1 MGEPPYQH
9 TTKKMS
15 VIIEDIIEQEY
26 YKPQTQHQAPKVD
39 VDAGEHKPQQHR
51 PVKRTVSQ
59 NIQKKMEIFRKI
71 YTEMHKARVERE
83 FMYMMLTG
91 HNPQD
96 RHHFISTLSD
106 SLKRNFVETETE
118 KGLDEN
124 ENAILDRIVACN
136 DADGQDAFWFFSM
149 LINNGL
155 KDWILGGD
163 PAKGVQPP
171 VIGDPKMFA
180 YFTRSSAFESMC
192 DDILNGA
199 FDVPGFAIAMRTEF
213 GLTVGFNPLTEVM
226 DTIMQQQQQGQ

>member
-1 MGEPPYQH
+1 
-9 TTKKMS
+9 MS
-15 VIIEDIIEQEY
+15 VIIEDITEQEY
-26 YKPQTQHQAPKVD
+26 YKPQTQQSTPKVD
-39 VDAGEHKPQQHR
+39 VDAGEYRPQQQLR
-51 PVKRTVSQ
+51 PKRTVSQ

-71 YTEMHKARVERE
+71 YTEMHNERVKRE

-96 RHHFISTLSD
+96 RHHFISTLVD
-106 SLKRNFVETETE
+106 SLKQKFVETETE
-118 KGLDEN
+118 KGLDESDKS
-124 ENAILDRIVACN
+124 IMDRIVACN
-136 DADGQDAFWFFSM
+136 DPDAQDAFWFFSM
-149 LINNGL
+149 NITNGL

-199 FDVPGFAIAMRTEF
+199 FDVPGFAIAMRTEY
-213 GLTVGFNPLTEVM
+213 GLTVGFNPLPDFM
-226 DTIMQQQQQGQ
+226 DNIMQQQQQGQ